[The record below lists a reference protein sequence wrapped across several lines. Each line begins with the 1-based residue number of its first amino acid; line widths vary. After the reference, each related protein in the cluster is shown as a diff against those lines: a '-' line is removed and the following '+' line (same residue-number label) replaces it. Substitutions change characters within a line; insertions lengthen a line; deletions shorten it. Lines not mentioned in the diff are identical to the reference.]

1 MLTPLQ
7 IEAIE
12 IEAWENMF
20 DAASPAFK
28 EQMNMYYVKVGGGI
42 CLVFGKYPVVH
53 FNMIMGLGL
62 SEPITKEILQK
73 VEAVYEKA
81 NQYAYMIHY
90 FEQMQPSNAP
100 ALFEEMGYCVKG
112 GWERIIWK
120 RQPIKHIST
129 QRNITVKLVNEST
142 AANWEKF
149 VLDIYQYPAHDW
161 LKSLWNVK
169 GWNHFLAYENGKIV
183 ACRSMYTGKNNLAWT
198 GIDTP
203 VPIVMTNDLLPD
215 RILFEHM
222 QQYCIDNGVEYLM
235 ADIEV
240 PSPERN
246 TLIYKQFNELGFTV
260 EYLRKL
266 YRK

>member
-12 IEAWENMF
+12 IEAWKNMF
-20 DAASPAFK
+20 DAASAEFK
-28 EQMNMYYVKVGGGI
+28 EQMNMFYEKIGGGI

-53 FNMIMGLGL
+53 FNMVMGLGL
-62 SEPITKEILQK
+62 SEPITKEILQQ
-73 VEAVYEKA
+73 VEAVYKKA
-81 NQYAYMIHY
+81 TQSTYMIHY
-90 FEQMQPSNAP
+90 FEQMQPGNAP
-100 ALFEEMGYCVKG
+100 AIFEEMGYVVKG

-120 RQPIKHIST
+120 AQPVKKLSS
-129 QRNITVKLVNEST
+129 QRSITVRLVDEST
-142 AANWEKF
+142 AATWEKF
-149 VLDIYQYPAHDW
+149 VLDIYNYPAHNW

-169 GWNHFLAYENGKIV
+169 GWTHFLAYENDKIV
-183 ACRSMYTGKNNLAWT
+183 ACRSMYIGKNNLAWT

-203 VPIVMTNDLLPD
+203 VPIVMTNDLEPD
-215 RILFEHM
+215 KILFQYM

-235 ADIEV
+235 ADIEK

-246 TLIYKQFNELGFTV
+246 TVIYKQFEELGFKV